1 MIWQIS
7 IWRRQHDGS
16 RIQREY
22 ELPFSRSYRFE
33 CRRKCY
39 SFSRTNLRKCQHAQ
53 VEIDTKALELTCMK
67 CGAKVNPVMWIKDT
81 MKYWSRQQ
89 TKITEQ
95 KKQISEDLEELKK
108 RARIKCQHCNKM
120 TAINLKNF
128 KFTVIG

>member
-1 MIWQIS
+1 MTNQ
-7 IWRRQHDGS
+7 
-16 RIQREY
+16 EY
-22 ELPFSRSYRFE
+22 RGNMNYPFQDHIVLNVEENVVPFP
-33 CRRKCY
+33 
-39 SFSRTNLRKCQHAQ
+39 RTNLRKCQHAQ

-95 KKQISEDLEELKK
+95 KKQISEDLDELKK
-108 RARIKCQHCNKM
+108 RARTKCQHCNKM
-120 TAINLKNF
+120 TAINLKNL

>member
-1 MIWQIS
+1 MN
-7 IWRRQHDGS
+7 
-16 RIQREY
+16 Y
-22 ELPFSRSYRFE
+22 PFQDHIVLNVEENVVPFP
-33 CRRKCY
+33 
-39 SFSRTNLRKCQHAQ
+39 RTNLRKCQHAQ
-53 VEIDTKALELTCMK
+53 VAIDTKALELTCMK

-108 RARIKCQHCNKM
+108 RARTKCQHCNKM